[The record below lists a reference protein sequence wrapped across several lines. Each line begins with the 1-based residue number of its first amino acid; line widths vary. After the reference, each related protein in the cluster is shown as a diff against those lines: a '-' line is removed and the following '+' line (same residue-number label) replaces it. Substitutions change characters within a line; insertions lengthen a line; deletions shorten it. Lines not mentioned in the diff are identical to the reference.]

1 MNALLNLLLELQ
13 REPKAFQS
21 DWARANAYHVAE
33 AASRGYITCV
43 QQGIN
48 RGKWYVSLKGV
59 NLLNSQ
65 GAL

>member
-1 MNALLNLLLELQ
+1 MNAVLNLLLELQ

-33 AASRGYITCV
+33 ASSRGLITCI

-48 RGKWYVSLKGV
+48 RGKWYVSIVGV
-59 NLLNSQ
+59 RLLNSQ
-65 GAL
+65 GAI